1 MSIRLCHRV
10 DSHEARKLEQLEA
23 QLIAMFCPPLRAEEV
38 QRCLIDCV
46 ANYES
51 ARVRSYLPVLIEREA
66 TKRLRDVTPE
76 LTRTTGMI
84 GALT

>member
-1 MSIRLCHRV
+1 
-10 DSHEARKLEQLEA
+10 
-23 QLIAMFCPPLRAEEV
+23 MFCPPLRAEEV

-66 TKRLRDVTPE
+66 TKRLRDVTPS
-76 LTRTTGMI
+76 
-84 GALT
+84 